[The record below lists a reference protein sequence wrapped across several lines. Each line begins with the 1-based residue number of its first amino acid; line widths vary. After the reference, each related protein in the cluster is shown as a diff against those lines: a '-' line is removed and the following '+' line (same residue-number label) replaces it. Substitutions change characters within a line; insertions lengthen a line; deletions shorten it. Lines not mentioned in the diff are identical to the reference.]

1 MNAALELEIPEIKQR
16 PFIEPGWYKDLT
28 NEQYHGSFGY
38 SSSQIKTLIEQ
49 TPAHLRHSF
58 SVQKETTTNMLLGTA
73 VHALVLE
80 PDTFHRDFAI
90 SQKFDGRTTAGKA
103 AKAQFEL
110 ESAGRTI
117 ITEDVFEK
125 AQAMA
130 NSVRNHPIAGLL
142 VSDVV
147 TESSVYWWYKS
158 MDADDDTRY
167 KTMVKVRPD
176 ILCRNYPVIADIKST
191 ADGSYSGFIK
201 SIQNFYYHVSA
212 AMYLEGV
219 NQCKPLLEEMRHF
232 AYNKFVFICVEN
244 FEPYLVSCYELSPE
258 YMDLGKTIYR
268 RAMWTLN
275 TAKDADWPGY
285 PEEVRIIEPPSWAQR
300 GFVV

>member
-1 MNAALELEIPEIKQR
+1 MTAIETIDTPVRER
-16 PFIEPGWYKDLT
+16 PQYAPGWYKDLT
-28 NEQYHGSFGY
+28 NEEYHGSSGY

-58 SVQKETTTNMLLGTA
+58 TVQKESTANMLLGTA
-73 VHALVLE
+73 VHALILE
-80 PDTFHRDFAI
+80 PEKFHSEFAI
-90 SQKFDGRTTAGKA
+90 SEKFDGRTNAGKA
-103 AKAQFEL
+103 ARAHFE
-110 ESAGRTI
+110 AGAVGKTI

-130 NSVRNHPIAGLL
+130 ASVLNHPIAGLL
-142 VSDVV
+142 VQDVI

-167 KTMVKVRPD
+167 KIMAKVRPD
-176 ILCRNYPVIADIKST
+176 ILCRGYPVIADIKTT

-219 NQCKPLLEEMRHF
+219 NQCKPLLDEMGRMAF
-232 AYNKFVFICVEN
+232 TKFVFICVEN
-244 FEPYLVSCYELSPE
+244 FEPYLTSAYELSPE
-258 YMDLGKTIYR
+258 YLDIGKLLYR
-268 RAMWTLN
+268 RSMRTLR
-275 TAKDADWPGY
+275 DALEEDFPGY
-285 PEEVRIIEPPSWAQR
+285 PEEVRIIEPPTWASR